1 MHVQTFDYVIVGAG
15 SAGCV
20 LANRLTESGRHTVL
34 LLEAG
39 PPDRNPWI
47 HIPIGYG
54 KTMFHPEL
62 NWRFETEPQEHLND
76 RQDYWPRGRTLGGSS
91 AINGMIQIRGQAEDF
106 DGWEERGATGWS
118 AHDTLPYFIKSESN
132 SRGASAYH
140 GADGPLAVSD
150 ISDRNELVD
159 AFIRGA
165 GELGIPA
172 SDDFNG
178 ADQEGAGYLQ
188 LTTRNGKRCSAATAY
203 LKPAKGRINLRVET
217 DAMVDKIEFE
227 GTRAVGVRYSQA
239 GKVFTANA
247 NLSVVVCAGA
257 LQSPQLLQVSGVG
270 PAALLQQHDI
280 EVIADRQEVGENL
293 QDHLIVRFLYKCT
306 KPVTTNDALR
316 NPIAKLLTGL
326 KWLAFRRGPMAVGVM
341 MAGIICR
348 VMPNA
353 KTPDMQYF
361 LSTVSADDRGKQPHP
376 FSGFTVSFYPMRPSS
391 RGHVRITSKD
401 AHVPPAI
408 QPNYLSTNYDRAALI
423 NGAKMARR
431 LAETVAMSAYVK
443 EEYRPGNR
451 VRTDEELM
459 EFVRRAATTG
469 FHPVGTC
476 RMGSDPQAVVDPRL
490 RVIGVTGLRVVD
502 ASVMPTLVSGNTN
515 AATIMIAEKAAD
527 MIRADVGDC
536 S

>member
-1 MHVQTFDYVIVGAG
+1 MRTFDYVIVGAG

-20 LANRLTESGRHTVL
+20 LANRLTESGRHSVL

-62 NWRFETEPQEHLND
+62 NWRFETEPQEHLGD

-91 AINGMIQIRGQAEDF
+91 AINGMIQIRGQPEDF
-106 DGWEERGATGWS
+106 DGWAERGATGWS
-118 AHDTLPYFIKSESN
+118 AEETLTYFIKSESN

-150 ISDRNELVD
+150 IRDRNELAD

-165 GELGIPA
+165 GELGVPA

-203 LKPAKGRINLRVET
+203 LKPAMSRPNLHVET
-217 DAMVDKIEFE
+217 DAMVDRIKFE
-227 GTRAVGVRYSQA
+227 GTRAVGVRYSRG
-239 GKVFTANA
+239 GKVHTAHA

-257 LQSPQLLQVSGVG
+257 LQSPQLLQASGVG
-270 PAALLQQHDI
+270 PAALLKSHDI

-326 KWLAFRRGPMAVGVM
+326 QWLVFRSGPMAVGVM
-341 MAGIICR
+341 MVGMICR
-348 VMPNA
+348 VMSNA

-361 LSTVSADDRGKQPHP
+361 LSMVSADDRGKKPHP
-376 FSGFTVSFYPMRPSS
+376 FSGFTVSFYAMRPSS

-401 AHVPPAI
+401 TRIPPSI
-408 QPNYLSTNYDRAALI
+408 QPNYLSTNYDRAVLI

-431 LAETVAMSAYVK
+431 LARTAAMSSYVK
-443 EEYRPGNR
+443 EEYRPGDD
-451 VRTDEELM
+451 VDSDEELLDY
-459 EFVRRAATTG
+459 VRRAATTG

-490 RVIGVTGLRVVD
+490 RVNGVTGLHVVD

-527 MIRADVGDC
+527 MIREDIGDRG
-536 S
+536 